1 MTPKP
6 VRTLPTAADRSAY
19 RSPPIAW
26 IIGKIG
32 PDATPHRANR
42 AIETGSDGTT
52 IAPARATDRRVAQVV
67 VNRTW
72 SNRSAITEDTSRP
85 MARPAQKSDSPRVA
99 VLSGAGSRNRTS
111 QLETPI
117 SEAT

>member
-42 AIETGSDGTT
+42 AIETGTGGTT
-52 IAPARATDRRVAQVV
+52 IAPVRATDRTTAQVV
-67 VNRTW
+67 VNRVW
-72 SNRSAITEDTSRP
+72 SNRSEITDDTSRP
-85 MARPAQKSDSPRVA
+85 RASPPQNRERPSVA
-99 VLSGAGSRNRTS
+99 VLNGAGSRNLTS
-111 QLETPI
+111 
-117 SEAT
+117 